1 MVVSVGVKTVSEAKL
16 NSKRKDLK
24 LSSANHIEKGRN

>member
-16 NSKRKDLK
+16 NSKRKDLRGETLNYK
-24 LSSANHIEKGRN
+24 AVAM